1 MTPGPGSPGSPGEQL
16 VLPSSFLLS
25 QDLCPPCLFL
35 DHFLEG
41 QHLQHT
47 ECLMDTG
54 AVLSAESRPIHR
66 LGEHF
71 NFLKL
76 AGSTEAVRS

>member
-47 ECLMDTG
+47 LMDTG
-54 AVLSAESRPIHR
+54 AVLSAESRPTHR
-66 LGEHF
+66 LGECF

-76 AGSTEAVRS
+76 AGNTEAVRS